1 MEEKKNDKTYGIIG
15 TILFHVAIL
24 ILLMSLFLSSMP
36 QEEEGI
42 LVMLGDSPTGMGAG
56 TPAARAVEPAS
67 TPPAQSTPPPAPRPQ
82 QPREQ
87 LMTQNIEEAP
97 VVSAH
102 EKAQREAEQRLREE
116 ERRRR
121 EEEEQ
126 QRRLEEER
134 KRQEELERQQ
144 KLAEERR
151 IREER
156 ERQAQAA
163 RDLGSTAFSG
173 SDGSDQSQGEVEG
186 SGSQGHLSGDPNAS
200 SYTGTGLGSSGVS
213 FSLDGRSSVGSLPK
227 PKYEKGEPGVV
238 VVEIIVDRNG
248 NVTAA
253 EPILRGSTI
262 QDSYLWG
269 VAKEAALKARFSV
282 KRDAPAFQK
291 GTIRYQF
298 VQE

>member
-1 MEEKKNDKTYGIIG
+1 MEEKKSDKTYGIIG
-15 TILFHVAIL
+15 TIFFHVAIL

-42 LVMLGDSPTGMGAG
+42 LVMLGDSPTGMGTA

-67 TPPAQSTPPPAPRPQ
+67 PPPTQSTPPPAPRPQ

-97 VVSAH
+97 VLSAH
-102 EKAQREAEQRLREE
+102 EKAQLEAEQRLREE

-126 QRRLEEER
+126 LRRLEEER

-163 RDLGSTAFSG
+163 QDLGSTAFGGSG
-173 SDGSDQSQGEVEG
+173 GSAQSQGEVEG

-200 SYTGTGLGSSGVS
+200 SFTGTGLGSSGTS
-213 FSLDGRSSVGSLPK
+213 FDLAGRSIVGSLPR
-227 PKYEKGEPGVV
+227 PEYNTQESGIV

-248 NVTAA
+248 IVTGA
-253 EPILRGSTI
+253 EPILRGSTT
-262 QDSYLWG
+262 QNSYLWR
-269 VAKEAALKARFSV
+269 VAQEAALKARFNV
-282 KRDAPAFQK
+282 DKNAAAFQK
-291 GTIRYQF
+291 GTIRYHF
-298 VQE
+298 DLK